1 MAMIEALDA
10 AMLPPSVRAGFVDGV
25 NGLRMH
31 VLQAGRDGG
40 PLVLLLHGFPELAYS
55 WRGVIPALADAG
67 CHVVA
72 PDLRGFGRTT
82 GWDDAYDT
90 DLTAFGLLNQLRD
103 VLALVSALGHRKVA
117 MVVGHDTGSGLAAA
131 AALIRPD
138 IFASVVLMSAPFGGP
153 PALRSAPAAEID
165 AALAALNPP
174 RKHYHDYY
182 SRPAAEAEMR
192 SCPQGLHDFM
202 RAYYHHKSAD
212 WPGNQPYPLAGWTA
226 EALAVLPTYYVMMRD
241 ETMAQT
247 VAHEMPSAAQIA
259 GCRWLT
265 EVELGVYVNEYGRTG
280 FQGGLNWYRCRTSG
294 LYAREL
300 STFAGMT
307 IDVPAGF
314 IAGRQDWG
322 IYQQPGAFERM
333 QSDACTRMA
342 FCELLPGAGHWVQQ
356 EQAARVSELLTGFLL
371 RNSQAAVTG

>member
-1 MAMIEALDA
+1 MIEALDA

>member
-1 MAMIEALDA
+1 MIEALDA

-31 VLQAGRDGG
+31 VLQAGRDDD

-131 AALIRPD
+131 AALVRPD
-138 IFASVVLMSAPFGGP
+138 MFASVVLMSAPFGGP
-153 PALRSAPAAEID
+153 PALRSAPAADID

-192 SCPQGLHDFM
+192 GCPQGLHDFM

-247 VAHEMPSAAQIA
+247 VAQEMPSAGQID

-265 EVELGVYVNEYGRTG
+265 EAALAVYAGEYGRTG

-294 LYAREL
+294 LHAREL
-300 STFAGMT
+300 ATFAGMT

-333 QSDACTRMA
+333 QRDVCTRMA
-342 FCELLPGAGHWVQQ
+342 FCELVEGAGHWVQQ
-356 EQAARVSELLTGFLL
+356 EQAGRVSELLTDFLK
-371 RNSQAAVTG
+371 

>member
-31 VLQAGRDGG
+31 VLQAGRDDD

-131 AALIRPD
+131 AALVRPD
-138 IFASVVLMSAPFGGP
+138 MFASVVLMSAPFGGP
-153 PALRSAPAAEID
+153 PALRSAPAADID

-192 SCPQGLHDFM
+192 GCPQGLHDFM

-212 WPGNQPYPLAGWTA
+212 WPGNQPYPLASWSA
-226 EALAVLPTYYVMMRD
+226 ETLAVLPTYYVMMRD

-265 EVELGVYVNEYGRTG
+265 EVELGVYVNEYGHTG
-280 FQGGLNWYRCRTSG
+280 FQGGLNWYRCRTGG
-294 LYAREL
+294 LYAREP

-371 RNSQAAVTG
+371 RNSQAAVVG

>member
-1 MAMIEALDA
+1 MIEALDA
-10 AMLPPSVRAGFVDGV
+10 AVLPPSVRAGFVDGV

-31 VLQAGRDGG
+31 LLQAGRDDG

-55 WRGVIPALADAG
+55 WRGVIPALAASG

-131 AALIRPD
+131 AALVRPD

-153 PALRSAPAAEID
+153 PTLPAAPAADID

-192 SCPQGLHDFM
+192 GCPQGLHDFM

-212 WPGNQPYPLAGWTA
+212 WPGNQPYTLAGWTA
-226 EALAVLPTYYVMMRD
+226 EALALLPTYYVMMRD

-247 VAHEMPSAAQIA
+247 VAHEMPTAAQIA
-259 GCRWLT
+259 GCHWLT
-265 EVELGVYVNEYGRTG
+265 EAELGVYVNEYGRTG
-280 FQGGLNWYRCRTSG
+280 FQGGLNWYRCRTGG

-333 QSDACTRMA
+333 QRDACTRMA

-356 EQAARVSELLTGFLL
+356 EQAARVSELLTGFLK
-371 RNSQAAVTG
+371 